1 MTSCSQ
7 NSCAGGSTA
16 SLNHFGSG
24 DARVMAHDCHSHE
37 ASFKENCLS
46 IDAKQRLI
54 TQFGRQSSSYFNL
67 QENIEHF
74 GAADKGFVSYF
85 RQRFLGTDYNIAFTN
100 PVCDEKDLNCLID
113 ALEKT
118 TGRPSIFMAVDA
130 RCANTLIARGYRSND
145 MGVEYSL
152 PLDEFSVKGKEKKY
166 LRWASNFANRGF
178 VVKEQAWSEVDA
190 LKVHDISERWR
201 QTKAVTQRELRLI
214 TRPPEF
220 KDSWG
225 VRKFFCYHNGEL
237 VGYVFFDPYY
247 EQGRVIGYT
256 ANIIRGCPGIRP
268 NGFLDYTILEAM
280 KVFRDEGIPRLSLGL
295 APLHLLQRFPHEVRS
310 LRYMQHLMYRY
321 GSFLY
326 AFQALAYHKTRYRAD
341 SEHWFQCIP
350 QGISLPK
357 AAIATLKAIQVF

>member
-1 MTSCSQ
+1 MNICSR
-7 NSCAGGSTA
+7 NDIVNLSDFKAGRSLEAGQGSQ
-16 SLNHFGSG
+16 LP
-24 DARVMAHDCHSHE
+24 D
-37 ASFKENCLS
+37 ASFKENSLS
-46 IDAKQRLI
+46 TEEKQKLI
-54 TQFGRQSSSYFNL
+54 MRFGRQSSSYFNL

-74 GAADKGFVSYF
+74 GSAQKGFISYF
-85 RQRFLGTDYNIAFTN
+85 RQCFLGTNYNIAFTN
-100 PVCDEKDLNCLID
+100 PVCDQQDLNCLVD

-130 RCANTLIARGYRSND
+130 RCANALVDRGYRSND

-152 PLDEFSVKGKEKKY
+152 PIDEFNVKGKEKKY
-166 LRWASNFANRGF
+166 LRWASNFASRGF
-178 VVKEQAWSEVDA
+178 VVKEQGWSEIDSQR
-190 LKVHDISERWR
+190 VHQISERWR

-214 TRPPEF
+214 TRPLEF

-225 VRKFFCYHNGEL
+225 VRKFFCYHNNEL

-247 EQGRVIGYT
+247 EQGKVIGYT

-280 KVFRDEGIPRLSLGL
+280 KVFRAEGVPRLSLGL
-295 APLHLLQRFPHEVRS
+295 APLHLLQRFPNEIRS

-321 GSFLY
+321 GSCLY

-350 QGISLPK
+350 RGISLPK
-357 AAIATLKAIQVF
+357 AAIATLKAVQVF